1 MTPDQHRSNR
11 SAVPFPP
18 TLSGAAPPR
27 RPAGTTALAPPF
39 VGRGRSAEHLPAEH
53 VALQPPAADDAVQ
66 GPAEPQPAAV
76 LVGVSAREAEP
87 AGGPSAVAQD
97 VRSSSAFTVPGA
109 EVDDGPFAAFIDA
122 GLAQPVFS
130 HPVEDTTQE
139 HAEAAHRLADRVEAL
154 GRRLRLEGE
163 DALHDVFARG
173 RPLEVALAGVLTAF
187 LRRQD

>member
-1 MTPDQHRSNR
+1 MTPDQHRSGR

-18 TLSGAAPPR
+18 TLSGAAPAR

-39 VGRGRSAEHLPAEH
+39 VGRGGSAEHLPAEH
-53 VALQPPAADDAVQ
+53 LPLQPPAEDDALQ
-66 GPAEPQPAAV
+66 GPAEPHLAAV
-76 LVGVSAREAEP
+76 LA
-87 AGGPSAVAQD
+87 D
-97 VRSSSAFTVPGA
+97 VPGA

-130 HPVEDTTQE
+130 HPVEDITRE

-173 RPLEVALAGVLTAF
+173 KPLEVALAGVLTAF